1 MDVNL
6 TTFIFVATDILRY
19 EALFESSGPQ
29 PDFHRLEKFRPLET
43 DGLLEGNT
51 GAELSPVWKMA
62 LLEEKVSMI
71 FCCEYLST

>member
-1 MDVNL
+1 MEKISTRSCVL
-6 TTFIFVATDILRY
+6 TNILRY

-43 DGLLEGNT
+43 AALLGGNM
-51 GAELSPVWKMA
+51 GAELSSVWKMA

-71 FCCEYLST
+71 SYCEHLSF